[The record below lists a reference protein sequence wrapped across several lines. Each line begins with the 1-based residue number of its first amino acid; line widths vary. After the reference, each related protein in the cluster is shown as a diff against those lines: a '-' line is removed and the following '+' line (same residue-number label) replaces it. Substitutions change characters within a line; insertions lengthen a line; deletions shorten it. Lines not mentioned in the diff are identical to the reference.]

1 MLRNLHP
8 LRARRCLLTAAVVFV
23 IATLVGNVLVDR
35 CPLSARFPEADLALE
50 AWRAHVSAPGIVFLG
65 SSRTGYSASVE
76 IIAPKVRQISGDA
89 TVEVFNAAIPVG
101 DPLTMNFMGA
111 RLFADGR
118 RSKIAVV
125 EITPDSVSRRNRFLD
140 FAVTRQFTFR
150 DIVENGGDICH
161 STNKTLSRVL
171 SSRLTPFY
179 THRLALQAW
188 VREAWAGPEHVV
200 PVGDTENYYFDGI
213 WGQSSFP
220 QALPGPPPMMR
231 IEEDLPRVRKQ
242 LADYEIPGRT
252 SAALEDLV
260 ARCHRDGMKII
271 LLETPMHSA
280 LRALFVPSVSEP
292 YSQFVKHL
300 EAAYGCQF
308 VDFSD
313 RLSDTMFF
321 DGVHTNGDGRKYFS
335 ELFADEILGPAWR
348 AETRSRH
355 E

>member
-1 MLRNLHP
+1 MPRNFHP
-8 LRARRCLLTAAVVFV
+8 RAARRCILTAAVVFV
-23 IATLVGNVLVDR
+23 IATLLGNVLVDH
-35 CPLSARFPEADLALE
+35 CPLSARFPEADLALK
-50 AWRAHVSAPGIVFLG
+50 AWRAHISAPGIVFLG

-76 IIAPKVRQISGDA
+76 IIGPKVRQISGDA
-89 TVEVFNAAIPVG
+89 AVEVFSAAIPVG
-101 DPLTMNFMGA
+101 DPLTMNFMGSH
-111 RLFADGR
+111 LFADGR

-150 DIVENGGDICH
+150 DIVENRGDICH

-188 VREAWAGPEHVV
+188 AREKWSGSEHVI
-200 PVGDTENYYFDGI
+200 PSGDTGNYYYDGI
-213 WGQSSFP
+213 WGQSSIP
-220 QALPGPPPMMR
+220 QELPGPPPMMR

-260 ARCHRDGMKII
+260 ARCHRDGIKVI

-280 LRALFVPSVSEP
+280 LRALFVPSVSQP
-292 YSQFVKHL
+292 YGQFVRHL
-300 EAAYGCQF
+300 QDAYGCQF

-313 RLSDTMFF
+313 RLSDSMFF
-321 DGVHTNGDGRKYFS
+321 DGVHTNGDGRAYFS
-335 ELFADEILGPAWR
+335 ALFAEEVLGPVWR
-348 AETRSRH
+348 AEIGSRH